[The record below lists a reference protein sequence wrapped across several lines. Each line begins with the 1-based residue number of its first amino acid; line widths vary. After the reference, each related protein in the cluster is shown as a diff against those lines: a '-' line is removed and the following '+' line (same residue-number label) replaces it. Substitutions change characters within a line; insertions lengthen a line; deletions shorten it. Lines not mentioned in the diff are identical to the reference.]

1 MTSSTAHA
9 VSSTISTAKRDLL
22 SAVPASRDIDD
33 GILESDEPNLYDKKR
48 ILDRPFGMHRINHVS
63 LWKEEMPSQEEMA
76 DGLWNLEP
84 DVDYIISHC
93 APTSISG
100 VLGNGLF
107 EPDRLTDYL
116 ETTIRQ
122 RCAFKYW
129 YFGHSHE
136 DRNLLPEFTVLCD
149 RIKETGPQ
157 RKLCRG
163 LFLCLL
169 FDLAFHHT
177 AVERSYIIVF
187 SSAR

>member
-1 MTSSTAHA
+1 MTSSAAYA

-48 ILDRPFGMHRINHVS
+48 ILDRPFGIHRIHHVS
-63 LWKEEMPSQEEMA
+63 LRKEEMPSEEEMIG
-76 DGLWNLEP
+76 GLCNLEP

-116 ETTIRQ
+116 ETIRQ
-122 RCAFKYW
+122 RCAFKCW

-136 DRNLLPEFTVLCD
+136 VRNLLPEFTVLCD